1 MRMKQTIPSSY
12 VGLKINEWYTHIR
25 QFHVAEAER
34 VKLEVEREIED
45 MEEDQDLLLYYSLM
59 EFRHRVML
67 DYIKPF
73 GEDTSQLEFSELL
86 EDIEENQYKLT
97 GLLEYYFNFFRG
109 MYEFKQKMFVSAM
122 MYYKRAE
129 KNLALVSDDIEK
141 AEFAFK
147 MAEIFYN
154 LKQTYVSMSYA
165 VQALE
170 TYQMYETY
178 TVRRIQCEFVIAGNY
193 DDMQYPERALPH
205 LELALDLAK
214 KEGNPRLIS
223 SALYNL
229 GNCYEKMGELQ
240 KAAEYFEKSV
250 SICKSEKFDNLPHSI
265 YSLTQVL
272 YKQKNDAEAQKKY
285 REGLEIAR
293 QYSDELFVELFQF
306 LHALYGKNID
316 TESVSHTFQFLEE
329 HMLYPYIEEL
339 AHDAAQFYIEN
350 GQPEKALSFYEKMV
364 HAQKQ
369 IQRGD
374 CLYEI

>member
-25 QFHVAEAER
+25 QFHVGEAER

-86 EDIEENQYKLT
+86 EDIEGNQYKLT
-97 GLLEYYFNFFRG
+97 GLLDYYFNFFRG

-316 TESVSHTFQFLEE
+316 TESVTHTFQFLEE

>member
-1 MRMKQTIPSSY
+1 
-12 VGLKINEWYTHIR
+12 
-25 QFHVAEAER
+25 
-34 VKLEVEREIED
+34 
-45 MEEDQDLLLYYSLM
+45 
-59 EFRHRVML
+59 
-67 DYIKPF
+67 
-73 GEDTSQLEFSELL
+73 
-86 EDIEENQYKLT
+86 
-97 GLLEYYFNFFRG
+97 
-109 MYEFKQKMFVSAM
+109 M

-272 YKQKNDAEAQKKY
+272 YKQKNDAEAQKSIVKDWKSPVNTVMNY
-285 REGLEIAR
+285 LWSFFNFYMRYTEKTLTQNR
-293 QYSDELFVELFQF
+293 SHTPFNF
-306 LHALYGKNID
+306 LKNICCILILK
-316 TESVSHTFQFLEE
+316 SWRM
-329 HMLYPYIEEL
+329 MLPNSI
-339 AHDAAQFYIEN
+339 
-350 GQPEKALSFYEKMV
+350 
-364 HAQKQ
+364 
-369 IQRGD
+369 
-374 CLYEI
+374 

>member
-1 MRMKQTIPSSY
+1 MKQTIPSSY

-59 EFRHRVML
+59 DFRHRVML
-67 DYIKPF
+67 DYIKPL

-86 EDIEENQYKLT
+86 EDIEGNQYKLT
-97 GLLEYYFNFFRG
+97 GLLDYYFNFFRG
-109 MYEFKQKMFVSAM
+109 MFEFKQKMFVSAM

-229 GNCYEKMGELQ
+229 GNCFEKMGELQ

-293 QYSDELFVELFQF
+293 QYSDDLFVELFQF
-306 LHALYGKNID
+306 LHALYGKNMN

>member
-1 MRMKQTIPSSY
+1 MKQTIPSSY

-59 EFRHRVML
+59 DFRHRVML
-67 DYIKPF
+67 DYIKPL

-86 EDIEENQYKLT
+86 EDIEGNQYKLT
-97 GLLEYYFNFFRG
+97 GLLDYYFNFFRG
-109 MYEFKQKMFVSAM
+109 MFEFKQKMFVSAM

-229 GNCYEKMGELQ
+229 GNCFEKMGELQ

-306 LHALYGKNID
+306 LHALYGKNMN

>member
-25 QFHVAEAER
+25 QFHVGEAER

-86 EDIEENQYKLT
+86 EDIEGNQYKLT
-97 GLLEYYFNFFRG
+97 GLLDYYFNFFRG

-165 VQALE
+165 IQALE

>member
-1 MRMKQTIPSSY
+1 MKQTIPSSY

-86 EDIEENQYKLT
+86 EDIEGNQYKLT

-250 SICKSEKFDNLPHSI
+250 SICKSEKFDNLPRSI

>member
-73 GEDTSQLEFSELL
+73 GDDTSQLEFSELL
-86 EDIEENQYKLT
+86 EDIEGNQYKLT

>member
-86 EDIEENQYKLT
+86 EDIEGNQYKLT
-97 GLLEYYFNFFRG
+97 RLLEYYFNFFRG

>member
-59 EFRHRVML
+59 DFRHRVML
-67 DYIKPF
+67 DYIKPL

-86 EDIEENQYKLT
+86 EDIEGNQYKLT
-97 GLLEYYFNFFRG
+97 GLLDYYFNFFRG
-109 MYEFKQKMFVSAM
+109 MFEFKQKMFVSAM

-229 GNCYEKMGELQ
+229 GNCFEKMGELQ

-306 LHALYGKNID
+306 LHALYGKNMN

>member
-1 MRMKQTIPSSY
+1 MKQTIPSSF

-25 QFHVAEAER
+25 QFHVLEAER
-34 VKLEVEREIED
+34 VKREVEREIED

-67 DYIKPF
+67 DYIKPLK
-73 GEDTSQLEFSELL
+73 EDPSQPEFSELL
-86 EDIEENQYKLT
+86 EDIEGNQYKLT
-97 GLLEYYFNFFRG
+97 GLLDYYFNFFRG
-109 MYEFKQKMFVSAM
+109 MYEFKQKMFLNAM

-170 TYQMYETY
+170 TYQSYETY
-178 TVRRIQCEFVIAGNY
+178 NVRRIQCEFVIAGNY

-214 KEGNPRLIS
+214 QEGNPRLIS

-229 GNCYEKMGELQ
+229 GNCYEKMGDLS
-240 KAAEYFEKSV
+240 KAAEYFETSV
-250 SICKSEKFDNLPHSI
+250 SICRSEKFDNLPHSI

-272 YKQKNDAEAQKKY
+272 YKQNTTAEAEKQY
-285 REGLEIAR
+285 RLGLSIAR
-293 QYSDELFVELFQF
+293 EYNDELFVNLFRF
-306 LHALYGKNID
+306 LHALYGKEMDNA
-316 TESVSHTFQFLEE
+316 SVRRTFDFLEE
-329 HMLYPYIEEL
+329 HMLYPYVEEL
-339 AHDAAQFYIEN
+339 AHDAAKFYMKH
-350 GQPEKALSFYEKMV
+350 GQPEKALTFYEKMV

>member
-1 MRMKQTIPSSY
+1 MKQTIPSSY

-59 EFRHRVML
+59 DFRHRVML
-67 DYIKPF
+67 DYIKPL

-86 EDIEENQYKLT
+86 EDIEGNQYKLT
-97 GLLEYYFNFFRG
+97 GLLDYYFNFFRG
-109 MYEFKQKMFVSAM
+109 MFEFKQKMFVSAM

-229 GNCYEKMGELQ
+229 GNCFEKMGELQ

-293 QYSDELFVELFQF
+293 QYSDDLFVELFQF
-306 LHALYGKNID
+306 LHALYGKNMN

-339 AHDAAQFYIEN
+339 AHDAAQFYMEN

>member
-86 EDIEENQYKLT
+86 EDIEGNQYKLT

-265 YSLTQVL
+265 YSLTEVL

>member
-1 MRMKQTIPSSY
+1 MKQTIPSSY

-86 EDIEENQYKLT
+86 EDIEGNQYKLT

-272 YKQKNDAEAQKKY
+272 YKQKNDAEAHKKY
-285 REGLEIAR
+285 HEGLEIAR

>member
-1 MRMKQTIPSSY
+1 MKQTIPSSY

-86 EDIEENQYKLT
+86 EDIEGNQYKLT

-306 LHALYGKNID
+306 LHVLYGKNID

>member
-1 MRMKQTIPSSY
+1 MKQTIPSSY

-86 EDIEENQYKLT
+86 EDIEGNQYKLT

-272 YKQKNDAEAQKKY
+272 YKQKNAAEAQKKY

>member
-1 MRMKQTIPSSY
+1 MKQTIPSSY

-86 EDIEENQYKLT
+86 EDIEGNQYKLT

-240 KAAEYFEKSV
+240 KAAEYFGKSV
-250 SICKSEKFDNLPHSI
+250 SICKSEKFDNLPLSI

>member
-1 MRMKQTIPSSY
+1 MKQTIPSSF

-25 QFHVAEAER
+25 QFHVLEAER
-34 VKLEVEREIED
+34 VKREVEREIED

-67 DYIKPF
+67 DYIKPLK
-73 GEDTSQLEFSELL
+73 EDPSQPEFSELL
-86 EDIEENQYKLT
+86 EDIEGNQYKLT
-97 GLLEYYFNFFRG
+97 GLLDYYFNFFRG
-109 MYEFKQKMFVSAM
+109 MYEFKQKMFLNAM

-147 MAEIFYN
+147 MAEIFNN

-170 TYQMYETY
+170 TYQSYETY
-178 TVRRIQCEFVIAGNY
+178 NVRRIQCEFVIAGNY

-214 KEGNPRLIS
+214 QEGNPRLIS

-229 GNCYEKMGELQ
+229 GNCYEKMGDLS
-240 KAAEYFEKSV
+240 KAAEYFETSV
-250 SICKSEKFDNLPHSI
+250 SICRSEKFDNLPHSI

-272 YKQKNDAEAQKKY
+272 YKQNTTAEAEKQY
-285 REGLEIAR
+285 RLGLSIAR
-293 QYSDELFVELFQF
+293 EYNDELFVNLFQF
-306 LHALYGKNID
+306 LHALYGKEMDNA
-316 TESVSHTFQFLEE
+316 SVRRTFDFLEE
-329 HMLYPYIEEL
+329 HMLYPYVEEL
-339 AHDAAQFYIEN
+339 AHDAAKFYMKH
-350 GQPEKALSFYEKMV
+350 GQPEKALTFYEKMV

>member
-1 MRMKQTIPSSY
+1 MKQTIPSSY

-86 EDIEENQYKLT
+86 EDIEGNQYKLT

-193 DDMQYPERALPH
+193 DDMQYPERALLH

-240 KAAEYFEKSV
+240 KAAEYFGKSV

>member
-1 MRMKQTIPSSY
+1 MKQTIPSSY

-59 EFRHRVML
+59 DFRHRVML

-86 EDIEENQYKLT
+86 EDIEGNQYKLT
-97 GLLEYYFNFFRG
+97 GLLDYYFNFFRG

-306 LHALYGKNID
+306 LHALYGKNVN

>member
-1 MRMKQTIPSSY
+1 MKQTIPSSF

-25 QFHVAEAER
+25 QFHVLEAER
-34 VKLEVEREIED
+34 VKREVEREIED

-67 DYIKPF
+67 DYIKPLK
-73 GEDTSQLEFSELL
+73 EDPSQPEFSELL
-86 EDIEENQYKLT
+86 EDIEGNQYKLT
-97 GLLEYYFNFFRG
+97 GLLDYYFNFFRG
-109 MYEFKQKMFVSAM
+109 MYEFKQKMFLNAM

-170 TYQMYETY
+170 TYQSYETY
-178 TVRRIQCEFVIAGNY
+178 NVRRIQCEFVIAGNY

-214 KEGNPRLIS
+214 QEGNPRLIS

-229 GNCYEKMGELQ
+229 GNCYEKMGDLS
-240 KAAEYFEKSV
+240 KAAEYFETSV
-250 SICKSEKFDNLPHSI
+250 SICRSEKFDNLPHSI

-272 YKQKNDAEAQKKY
+272 YKQNTTAEAEKQY
-285 REGLEIAR
+285 RLGLSIAR
-293 QYSDELFVELFQF
+293 EYNDELFVNLFQF
-306 LHALYGKNID
+306 LHALYGKEMDNA
-316 TESVSHTFQFLEE
+316 SVRRTFDFLEE
-329 HMLYPYIEEL
+329 HMLYPYVEEL
-339 AHDAAQFYIEN
+339 AHDAAKFYMKH
-350 GQPEKALSFYEKMV
+350 GQPEKALTFYEKMV

>member
-86 EDIEENQYKLT
+86 EDIEGNQYKLT

-272 YKQKNDAEAQKKY
+272 YKQKNAAEAQKKY

>member
-1 MRMKQTIPSSY
+1 MKQTIPSSY

-73 GEDTSQLEFSELL
+73 GEDTSHLEFSELL
-86 EDIEENQYKLT
+86 EDIEGNQYKLT
-97 GLLEYYFNFFRG
+97 GLLDYYFNFFRG

-272 YKQKNDAEAQKKY
+272 YKQKNNAEAQKKY

>member
-1 MRMKQTIPSSY
+1 MKQTIPSSY

-25 QFHVAEAER
+25 QFHVGEAER

-86 EDIEENQYKLT
+86 EDIEGNQYKLT
-97 GLLEYYFNFFRG
+97 GLLDYYFNFFRG

-214 KEGNPRLIS
+214 KEGNPRMIS

>member
-86 EDIEENQYKLT
+86 EDIEGNQYKLT

-285 REGLEIAR
+285 REGLKIAR

>member
-86 EDIEENQYKLT
+86 EDIEGNQYKLT

-129 KNLALVSDDIEK
+129 KNFALVSDDIEK

>member
-1 MRMKQTIPSSY
+1 MKQTIPSSF

-25 QFHVAEAER
+25 QFHVLEAER
-34 VKLEVEREIED
+34 VKREVEREIED

-67 DYIKPF
+67 DYIKPLK
-73 GEDTSQLEFSELL
+73 EDPSQPEFSELL
-86 EDIEENQYKLT
+86 EDIEGNQYKLT
-97 GLLEYYFNFFRG
+97 GLLDYYFNFFRG
-109 MYEFKQKMFVSAM
+109 MYEFKQKMFLNAM

-170 TYQMYETY
+170 TYQSYETY
-178 TVRRIQCEFVIAGNY
+178 NVRRIQCEFVIAGNY

-214 KEGNPRLIS
+214 QEGNPRLIS

-229 GNCYEKMGELQ
+229 GNCYEKMGDLS
-240 KAAEYFEKSV
+240 KAAEYFETAV
-250 SICKSEKFDNLPHSI
+250 SICRSEKFDNLPHSI

-272 YKQKNDAEAQKKY
+272 YKQNTTAEAEKQY
-285 REGLEIAR
+285 RLGLSIAR
-293 QYSDELFVELFQF
+293 EYNDELFVNLFQF
-306 LHALYGKNID
+306 LHALYGKEMDNA
-316 TESVSHTFQFLEE
+316 SVRRTFDFLEE
-329 HMLYPYIEEL
+329 HMLYPYVEEL
-339 AHDAAQFYIEN
+339 AHDAAKFYMKH
-350 GQPEKALSFYEKMV
+350 GQPEKALTFYEKMV

>member
-86 EDIEENQYKLT
+86 EDIEGNQYKLT

-272 YKQKNDAEAQKKY
+272 YKQKSDAEAQKKY

>member
-67 DYIKPF
+67 DYIKTF

-86 EDIEENQYKLT
+86 EDIEGNQYKLT

>member
-1 MRMKQTIPSSY
+1 MKQTIPSSY

-86 EDIEENQYKLT
+86 EDIEGNQYKLT

-272 YKQKNDAEAQKKY
+272 YKQKNDAEAQQKY

>member
-1 MRMKQTIPSSY
+1 MKQTIPSSY

-86 EDIEENQYKLT
+86 EDIEGNQYKLT

-147 MAEIFYN
+147 MAEIFCN

-265 YSLTQVL
+265 YSLTEVL

>member
-1 MRMKQTIPSSY
+1 MKQTIPSSY

-86 EDIEENQYKLT
+86 EDIEGNQYKLT

-250 SICKSEKFDNLPHSI
+250 SICKSEKFDNLPYSI
-265 YSLTQVL
+265 YSLTEVL

>member
-1 MRMKQTIPSSY
+1 MKQTIPSSY

-34 VKLEVEREIED
+34 VKLEVEREIKD

-86 EDIEENQYKLT
+86 EDIEGNQYKLT

>member
-1 MRMKQTIPSSY
+1 MKQTIPSSY

>member
-25 QFHVAEAER
+25 QFHVGEAER

-67 DYIKPF
+67 DYIKPL

-86 EDIEENQYKLT
+86 EDIEGNQYKLT
-97 GLLEYYFNFFRG
+97 GLLDYYFNFFRG

>member
-1 MRMKQTIPSSY
+1 MRMKQTIPSSF

-25 QFHVAEAER
+25 QFHVLEAER
-34 VKLEVEREIED
+34 VKREVEREIED

-67 DYIKPF
+67 DYIKPLK
-73 GEDTSQLEFSELL
+73 EDPSQPEFSELL
-86 EDIEENQYKLT
+86 EDIEGNQYKLT
-97 GLLEYYFNFFRG
+97 GLLDYYFNFFRG
-109 MYEFKQKMFVSAM
+109 MYEFKQKMFLNAM

-147 MAEIFYN
+147 MAEIFNN

-170 TYQMYETY
+170 TYQSYETY
-178 TVRRIQCEFVIAGNY
+178 NVRRIQCEFVIAGNY

-214 KEGNPRLIS
+214 QEGNPRLIS

-229 GNCYEKMGELQ
+229 GNCYEKMGDLS
-240 KAAEYFEKSV
+240 KAAEYFETSV
-250 SICKSEKFDNLPHSI
+250 SICRSEKFDNLPHSI

-272 YKQKNDAEAQKKY
+272 YKQNTTAEAEKQY
-285 REGLEIAR
+285 RLGLSIAR
-293 QYSDELFVELFQF
+293 EYNDELFVNLFQF
-306 LHALYGKNID
+306 LHALYGKEMDNA
-316 TESVSHTFQFLEE
+316 SVRRTFDFLEE
-329 HMLYPYIEEL
+329 HMLYPYVEEL
-339 AHDAAQFYIEN
+339 AHDAAKFYMKH
-350 GQPEKALSFYEKMV
+350 GQPEKALTFYEKMV

>member
-1 MRMKQTIPSSY
+1 MKQTIPSSY

-86 EDIEENQYKLT
+86 EDIEGNQYKLT
-97 GLLEYYFNFFRG
+97 GLLDYYFNFFRG

-306 LHALYGKNID
+306 LHALYGKSID